1 MKKISILILLLFI
14 IFSCFASNPN
24 QRVIPL
30 SSPIYQKIDTLFLLE
45 GKANV
50 SKGRPWTTAEA
61 KMILSQI
68 DVRTKE
74 EQQIFEEIEK
84 ELLKEPKW
92 NLDEKTSVNLDLKLN
107 LEFYSHTNSSFNRYE
122 DWKVSYVDR
131 KPLLNLSLEFVGS
144 DFFYYDLDFLFG
156 YGLYKE
162 EDDISAINNSS
173 LAVGCYPSGYR
184 TPYGATGDMLLY
196 SQSFVSNFITNT
208 MSNEYAWSKRGVLA
222 LGGENCAISYNRDK
236 LDWGNSH
243 IGNFIYDNHLD
254 FLDYFRLVYFSPNF
268 KAESLFAFLSP
279 YQAAPAEEAEEDFR
293 IFLTHRLEFSPIKSL
308 RFALSGGVMYYNKEG
323 ALNLAYINPA
333 TIYHNVENA
342 SMFNALASLEA
353 DWAFYPG
360 WKLYVQGVMDQ
371 FTTANENSATAQ
383 PEASG
388 LIGGIE
394 FATPWLD
401 GIYTSSFEIAKTS
414 PALYRRNK
422 VDFIIAQKRLHRIS
436 GAGGYFYLYDYLG
449 FPYGGDC
456 IAFSFDNSLLKSGWK
471 FDLNFLGV
479 LHGPTSM
486 TDTFSSLM
494 GRALFS
500 SQSID
505 GVFDLTLK
513 AEKTILLTVKTELAI
528 NLQLD
533 LIDVSSIDKDSF
545 KFSNN
550 KFDTQIVTGL
560 TYSY

>member
-1 MKKISILILLLFI
+1 MILV
-14 IFSCFASNPN
+14 IFSSCFASLPN
-24 QRVIPL
+24 QRIIPL
-30 SSPIYQKIDTLFLLE
+30 TSSIYQKMDALFLLE

-68 DVRTKE
+68 DAKTKE
-74 EQQIFEEIEK
+74 EQQLFEEIEK
-84 ELLKEPKW
+84 ELLKGTKW
-92 NLDEKTSVNLDLKLN
+92 EFDEITGVNLDFKLN
-107 LEFYSHTNSSFNRYE
+107 FEFYSHTNSSFNRYE
-122 DWKVSYVDR
+122 DWNVSYVDR

-156 YGLYKE
+156 YGLYCE
-162 EDDISAINNSS
+162 EDDLSAINKYSS
-173 LAVGCYPSGYR
+173 AIGCYYSGYN
-184 TPYGATGDMLLY
+184 TPYGATGQMLLY
-196 SQSFVSNFITNT
+196 SPYYSSNIITNT

-222 LGGENCAISYNRDK
+222 FGGDNWAVSFNRDK
-236 LDWGNSH
+236 LEWGNSH

-254 FLDYFRLVYFSPNF
+254 YLDYYRLVYFSPNF

-279 YQAAPAEEAEEDFR
+279 YKAEPGENPEEDFR
-293 IFLTHRLEFSPIKSL
+293 IFLTHRLEFSPIKTL

-323 ALNLAYINPA
+323 ALNLGYFNPA

-353 DWAFYPG
+353 DWAFCPG
-360 WKLYVQGVMDQ
+360 WKLYFQGTIDQ

-388 LIGGIE
+388 VIGGIE
-394 FATPWLD
+394 YAHSMFE

-414 PALYRRNK
+414 PALYRRDR
-422 VDFIIAQKRLHRIS
+422 VDFIIAQKRLHRI
-436 GAGGYFYLYDYLG
+436 GGGGSYFYLYDYLG

-456 IAFSFDNSLLKSGWK
+456 VAFSFDNSYLKSGWNLN
-471 FDLNFLGV
+471 LNFLGV

-486 TDTFSSLM
+486 SDAYTSLY
-494 GRALFS
+494 GRELFS
-500 SQSID
+500 SDTID
-505 GVFDLTLK
+505 ALFDLTLK
-513 AEKTILLTVKTELAI
+513 AERTIAFKSKTSLIISV
-528 NLQLD
+528 QLD
-533 LIDVSSIDKDSF
+533 LIEVSSIEKESF
-545 KFSNN
+545 KFNDN
-550 KFDTQIVTGL
+550 KFDTQIVTGI